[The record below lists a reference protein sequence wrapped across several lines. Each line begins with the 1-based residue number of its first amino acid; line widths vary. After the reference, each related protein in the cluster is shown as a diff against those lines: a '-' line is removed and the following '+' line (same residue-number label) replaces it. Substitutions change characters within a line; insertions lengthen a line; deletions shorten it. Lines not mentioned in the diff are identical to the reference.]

1 MSDKLVGPVIA
12 TAVPTSRVS
21 LVLGSGGA
29 RGYAH
34 IGVIE
39 ELLVQ
44 GFRIESIAGS
54 SMGAFVGG
62 VYAADKL
69 DQYRNW
75 VGSMQKYDVWRML
88 DWTLT
93 GGGLIKGDRIMT
105 ALRDLVGE
113 TSIEDLPIPYT
124 AVAVDI
130 DTQHEVWLSRGSLF
144 DAIRASIATPA
155 IFRPYRHRGRTLV
168 DGGLLNPVPVSVT
181 LRDLTDCTIAV
192 DVNAPAES
200 LGSDSTGMNA
210 GSLLASDGAL
220 RASVEDGEHG
230 VAGQASPEVLDPQDV
245 AVPARAA
252 GRHWKKI
259 GNRPDSFSERRAH
272 RGDVLEPGLVELF
285 VRSIDT
291 VQASITRFKLA
302 AQPPDLLITIPRN
315 ACAFYEFHRAEEL
328 IEIGHRRT
336 RDALKRWH
344 RPPPRRAR

>member
-1 MSDKLVGPVIA
+1 
-12 TAVPTSRVS
+12 
-21 LVLGSGGA
+21 
-29 RGYAH
+29 
-34 IGVIE
+34 
-39 ELLVQ
+39 
-44 GFRIESIAGS
+44 
-54 SMGAFVGG
+54 
-62 VYAADKL
+62 
-69 DQYRNW
+69 
-75 VGSMQKYDVWRML
+75 
-88 DWTLT
+88 
-93 GGGLIKGDRIMT
+93 
-105 ALRDLVGE
+105 
-113 TSIEDLPIPYT
+113 
-124 AVAVDI
+124 
-130 DTQHEVWLSRGSLF
+130 
-144 DAIRASIATPA
+144 
-155 IFRPYRHRGRTLV
+155 
-168 DGGLLNPVPVSVT
+168 VT

-245 AVPARAA
+245 AAPVRAA